1 MAKTKQL
8 KSQEKFKTMI
18 GGQAL
23 IEGIMMR
30 GPDKDAVVVRGKEG
44 LTVEVTPRKLP
55 PEHSPLRWPLIRG
68 IYNFFGSNI
77 VGVKALMRSAD
88 LSPEEG
94 ETEAPSKFD
103 QWLEKKL
110 GNEGFQK
117 ALVGFAVVLA
127 ILAAFAAFDPAPDD
141 PAKSA
146 NLSVDENGNVVEKGK
161 KIIVRMPQKGVFE
174 AIKDVEANGTGEDAD
189 TSTIYNL
196 VAAVLNNNMGNVKVS
211 AEEVESYDIEE
222 CTAIL
227 KAYMEFVDE
236 LKQNPN

>member
-117 ALVGFAVVLA
+117 ALVGFAVVLGLGVA
-127 ILAAFAAFDPAPDD
+127 LFFPGTISEWWPVNLIWFVLKCLGLMLVSLTLV
-141 PAKSA
+141 KSA
-146 NLSVDENGNVVEKGK
+146 
-161 KIIVRMPQKGVFE
+161 
-174 AIKDVEANGTGEDAD
+174 TGRFRIDQAFRFYV
-189 TSTIYNL
+189 TVPTALALCSLIL
-196 VAAVLNNNMGNVKVS
+196 VWVM
-211 AEEVESYDIEE
+211 
-222 CTAIL
+222 
-227 KAYMEFVDE
+227 
-236 LKQNPN
+236 

>member
-103 QWLEKKL
+103 QWMER
-110 GNEGFQK
+110 
-117 ALVGFAVVLA
+117 VFA
-127 ILAAFAAFDPAPDD
+127 
-141 PAKSA
+141 
-146 NLSVDENGNVVEKGK
+146 GK
-161 KIIVRMPQKGVFE
+161 KAGK
-174 AIKDVEANGTGEDAD
+174 
-189 TSTIYNL
+189 
-196 VAAVLNNNMGNVKVS
+196 
-211 AEEVESYDIEE
+211 
-222 CTAIL
+222 
-227 KAYMEFVDE
+227 
-236 LKQNPN
+236 